1 MRKPV
6 RSSILPAAGGLL
18 VALFLLS
25 ATGFASLAAEAPLP
39 PKKPAP
45 PAGAAPGQA
54 EQFGNWIL
62 TCPDASGAANCILM
76 QQLTEALSRN
86 VVFVWMMQYDNSG
99 NLMSVFRTPSGVF
112 IKPGLEIT
120 MDSSKQNLR
129 VDFERCDPGQ
139 CQAVFSI
146 PGDLLRQ
153 ISTAKALS
161 VAISLTSGQ
170 KVDVPMR
177 MDGFSGA
184 VAALAQK
191 SRHE

>member
-6 RSSILPAAGGLL
+6 RPSIRLAVAGLL
-18 VALFLLS
+18 LSLFLLPAS
-25 ATGFASLAAEAPLP
+25 GFGSAAEAPLP
-39 PKKPAP
+39 PKKPAAAP
-45 PAGAAPGQA
+45 AAPGQS
-54 EQFGNWIL
+54 EQFGNWVL
-62 TCPDASGAANCILM
+62 TCPDPSTKANCILM

-86 VVFVWMMQYDNSG
+86 VVFVWLMQYDNSG

-120 MDSSKQNLR
+120 MDSAKQNLR

-146 PGDLLRQ
+146 PGDLLQQ

-170 KVDVPMR
+170 KVDVPIK

-184 VAALAQK
+184 VAALATK